1 MDLKQACACEQRGEH
16 TQVQEGCASPQLCRG
31 HTVDPRPGCFPVSW
45 HKCWGLKEGVS
56 EPLYPSRSWRVA
68 LELKT
73 LEKRLQ
79 PEECNLK
86 LLSQVPPQPFTGG
99 EDRSSAAWPCWSWL
113 TQLLKHISFSPGS
126 P

>member
-1 MDLKQACACEQRGEH
+1 MQALSCAEVMFWTPGLDASQCLG
-16 TQVQEGCASPQLCRG
+16 TIIGGCMKALREPSY
-31 HTVDPRPGCFPVSW
+31 PRC
-45 HKCWGLKEGVS
+45 
-56 EPLYPSRSWRVA
+56 SWRVA

-79 PEECNLK
+79 PEGCDLK
-86 LLSQVPPQPFTGG
+86 LLSQVPPQPFTEG

-126 P
+126 T